1 MALYRKWGKK
11 AFIKNQ
17 ERRQYSRETKLKAI
31 KEHFESNKSYRQIA
45 IDLMLTE
52 PGIVSDW
59 VAMYKEKG
67 EESIKDTCSRE
78 AYKHHDDK
86 VLEKEYK
93 KLLLEKNLLE
103 DKNLYVYKRDF
114 ETSGP
119 YQKLGTNITVFIMPY
134 GKLYLSP
141 IIDFH
146 TREIL
151 GYNVSNHPDY
161 RQIDKMIKNLEKKHG
176 KQIKEAILHS
186 DQGWQYQMKRYQEKL
201 KQLEIEQSMSR
212 KRNCLDNSPTENFFG
227 RMKEE
232 MFYGKEYLYSDMDK
246 LIKAIVKYIE
256 YYNEERIVN
265 KFHMSPLAYKI
276 KLLSN
281 QSN

>member
-31 KEHFESNKSYRQIA
+31 KEHFENNKSYRQIA

-93 KLLLEKNLLE
+93 KLLERTK
-103 DKNLYVYKRDF
+103 
-114 ETSGP
+114 
-119 YQKLGTNITVFIMPY
+119 
-134 GKLYLSP
+134 
-141 IIDFH
+141 
-146 TREIL
+146 
-151 GYNVSNHPDY
+151 
-161 RQIDKMIKNLEKKHG
+161 
-176 KQIKEAILHS
+176 A
-186 DQGWQYQMKRYQEKL
+186 
-201 KQLEIEQSMSR
+201 
-212 KRNCLDNSPTENFFG
+212 EN
-227 RMKEE
+227 
-232 MFYGKEYLYSDMDK
+232 EYLK
-246 LIKAIVKYIE
+246 
-256 YYNEERIVN
+256 NH
-265 KFHMSPLAYKI
+265 FPWF
-276 KLLSN
+276 
-281 QSN
+281 